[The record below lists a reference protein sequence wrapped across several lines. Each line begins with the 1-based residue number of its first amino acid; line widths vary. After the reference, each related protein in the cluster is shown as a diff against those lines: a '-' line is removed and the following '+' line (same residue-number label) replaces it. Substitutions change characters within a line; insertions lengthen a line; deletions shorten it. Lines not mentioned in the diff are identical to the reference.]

1 MKTRWLAVFLAGIS
15 FAPVVAAEEPQVR
28 VAILQEAENFRLTV
42 PNPCRALDLKTSAVL
57 AEWPNLLW
65 QEVRSDGPGL
75 RVGQTTLAS
84 DAVVIQQAAGSLFRI
99 NSRAY
104 RGRLILRR
112 SAASK
117 VTAINQLGLEEY
129 LVGAV
134 ASEAHPDWP
143 SETLKAHAVVSRTV
157 VAHRMWVNQNRPFD
171 VTADTSTH
179 LYYGISAERES
190 TQRAVEA
197 TRGQV
202 LTWEGELFS
211 TTFHANCG
219 GHTEDAAELWA
230 SKKPLPPLKGVAD
243 SYCKDRRH
251 YRWSAKL
258 RLDEFK
264 KLLGEEAA
272 AAGDLTRVEV
282 VERNR
287 SGRVRSVR
295 LAGNRGEVRLTGRR
309 FRELLGANR
318 LRSLKF
324 NIKLSGSEVIFSG
337 FGWGHGV
344 GFCQWGAYGMARQ
357 GKKMDEILAH
367 YFPGA
372 QRKPL
377 QGLPGFS

>member
-1 MKTRWLAVFLAGIS
+1 MTILLAGVS
-15 FAPVVAAEEPQVR
+15 FSPVVAAEEPQVR
-28 VAILQEAENFRLTV
+28 VAILQEAESFRLTV

-65 QEVRSDGPGL
+65 QEVRSDGTGL

-84 DAVVIQQAAGSLFRI
+84 DAVVIQPAAGSLFRI

-104 RGRLILRR
+104 RGRLILRC
-112 SAASK
+112 SAPVK

-157 VAHRMWVNQNRPFD
+157 VAHRMWVNQDRPFD

-179 LYYGISAERES
+179 LYYGISAERD
-190 TQRAVEA
+190 TTRRAVEA

-202 LTWEGELFS
+202 LTYEGELFS
-211 TTFHANCG
+211 ATFHANCG

-230 SKKPLPPLKGVAD
+230 SKEPLPPLKGVPD
-243 SYCKDRRH
+243 PYCKDRRH
-251 YRWSAKL
+251 YRWSTRL
-258 RLDEFK
+258 RNAELQ
-264 KLLGEEAA
+264 KLLGPEAA
-272 AAGDLTRVEV
+272 SIGDLTRVEV
-282 VERNR
+282 AERNR

-295 LAGNRGEVRLTGRR
+295 LTGDRGEVRLTGRR

-324 NIKLSGSEVIFSG
+324 AVKLSRNEVVFSG

-357 GKKMDEILAH
+357 GKKMDEILAR